1 MNLFSKMYEMAM
13 RWAVHRHAKWYL
25 MGLSFAESAL
35 LPLPPPDV
43 MLAPMSLANIPK
55 AWYFASITTISSVIG
70 GITGYLIGVFAFE
83 LISPWLQAAG
93 YMPRYELAVSWFEKW
108 GFWVV
113 FIAGFSPIPYKLFT
127 IAAGVTGLHFI
138 PFVLASIT
146 GRGARFF
153 LVSGLMVWGG
163 EKMEHVLRRSID
175 RIGFAVI
182 IVAVIAYIIYEYT

>member
-1 MNLFSKMYEMAM
+1 
-13 RWAVHRHAKWYL
+13 
-25 MGLSFAESAL
+25 
-35 LPLPPPDV
+35 
-43 MLAPMSLANIPK
+43 
-55 AWYFASITTISSVIG
+55 
-70 GITGYLIGVFAFE
+70 
-83 LISPWLQAAG
+83 
-93 YMPRYELAVSWFEKW
+93 MPRYELAVSWFEEW

-127 IAAGVTGLHFI
+127 IAAGVTGLHFL
-138 PFVLASIT
+138 PFVLASIA